1 MFGDDEGV
9 RFGQIEHLTG
19 VMTDA
24 RFRLEARAAHR
35 AGHRVMVDDVI
46 GICDLP
52 QGLAFVTLL
61 PARFPVG
68 PFAQVLHPRRLL
80 QAITRWRLAAVR
92 TVQSQPALEFGEL
105 RFQGRNFRPQRSD
118 QFVLGRFV
126 WRLRKHPILES
137 ETASIVQEI
146 LQPIRTAVARRYR
159 LLRRWLAAT
168 RTGQSQPAPEFD
180 EPRRRLQACNFS
192 LLRLGNLAS
201 NYIFDYADKF
211 ATWQLCGWTRI
222 HRTKCIRRKN
232 QRHSYQ

>member
-1 MFGDDEGV
+1 
-9 RFGQIEHLTG
+9 
-19 VMTDA
+19 
-24 RFRLEARAAHR
+24 
-35 AGHRVMVDDVI
+35 MVDDVI

-80 QAITRWRLAAVR
+80 QAIARWRLAAVR

-159 LLRRWLAAT
+159 LLRRWLAAN

-180 EPRRRLQACNFS
+180 EPRRRPQACNFS

-201 NYIFDYADKF
+201 NILITLGSPPDPSEAQCK
-211 ATWQLCGWTRI
+211 
-222 HRTKCIRRKN
+222 H
-232 QRHSYQ
+232 